1 MYVFLLE
8 SSSPPLIYSQQI
20 SQTPVVKSTQKKR
33 NSSQQEASAQQLL
46 LVQIRL
52 ETSSRLFA
60 HTEIFSVSHKIET
73 ATGIQ
78 EICLGDRFR
87 WQTCCL
93 WLCLPP
99 SAFLMVPSNL
109 DNLLVECFVQC
120 QGCVVAPSGTL
131 QRSTETHRFRLGQDM
146 CKCECSHT
154 KTHDLRCRSRAAGLR
169 PECCRCGSGYAFFSP
184 LQFDFITGAQTG
196 LHSVCLCSSCAVTA
210 SPTYNN
216 KT

>member
-1 MYVFLLE
+1 MIFHSALSTEKRGGENKTFNKKCELCTQLCVSFSARILLA
-8 SSSPPLIYSQQI
+8 SSYIFTADFTNTGCEIY
-20 SQTPVVKSTQKKR
+20 TKKR

-93 WLCLPP
+93 
-99 SAFLMVPSNL
+99 
-109 DNLLVECFVQC
+109 
-120 QGCVVAPSGTL
+120 
-131 QRSTETHRFRLGQDM
+131 
-146 CKCECSHT
+146 
-154 KTHDLRCRSRAAGLR
+154 
-169 PECCRCGSGYAFFSP
+169 
-184 LQFDFITGAQTG
+184 
-196 LHSVCLCSSCAVTA
+196 
-210 SPTYNN
+210 
-216 KT
+216 